1 MGRQERAATA
11 RLPYPAG
18 AAGAIGGVKQKTYIL
33 ATEPARF
40 TQLYNKVKNDPGWM
54 VHTLPCTTFIQL
66 EMPDE
71 LTAILLQA
79 IP

>member
-1 MGRQERAATA
+1 
-11 RLPYPAG
+11 
-18 AAGAIGGVKQKTYIL
+18 
-33 ATEPARF
+33 
-40 TQLYNKVKNDPGWM
+40 M
-54 VHTLPCTTFIQL
+54 VHTLSCTTFIQL